1 MDTYFSVSTAQSAAS
16 GLDRHEA
23 GAGLKSA
30 GLMSQARYEIGE
42 DMALHA
48 KVVWRRLVGGAAH
61 SPIVDVAGD
70 RDQWQLAIGLSRVF
84 GFGF

>member
-1 MDTYFSVSTAQSAAS
+1 MRPGPDSRAPAS
-16 GLDRHEA
+16 WRH
-23 GAGLKSA
+23 
-30 GLMSQARYEIGE
+30 ARYEIAE

-84 GFGF
+84 GFGL